1 MRYFFLY
8 RCRTRSATSVPSFQ
22 SSERSPSLGNL
33 TNRAGIAGKTKTEGL
48 NVAPA
53 TALNQLTGFG
63 YDAAGNMTSN
73 GAVAHTYDAESRLST
88 AGGATYTYDGD
99 GQRVKKAA
107 SAVTLYWYGATGNV
121 LDETNGSGVLVS
133 EYVFFN
139 GQRAARRD
147 ATRTTR

>member
-1 MRYFFLY
+1 
-8 RCRTRSATSVPSFQ
+8 
-22 SSERSPSLGNL
+22 
-33 TNRAGIAGKTKTEGL
+33 
-48 NVAPA
+48 
-53 TALNQLTGFG
+53 
-63 YDAAGNMTSN
+63 MTSN

-139 GQRAARRD
+139 GQRVARRD